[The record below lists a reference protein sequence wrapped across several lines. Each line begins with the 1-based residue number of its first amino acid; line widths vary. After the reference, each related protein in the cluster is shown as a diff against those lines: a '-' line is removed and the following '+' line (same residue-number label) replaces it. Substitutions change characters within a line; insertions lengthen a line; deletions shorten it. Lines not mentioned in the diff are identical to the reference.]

1 MRLEG
6 LRRSAEPVVLFVA
19 HAFGGGVERHI
30 RELARGLEGRAAVL
44 LLQPHLETHL
54 VLRNLCGDES
64 PLWFH
69 AAREWNDLLEVLDGI
84 GIDRV
89 HFHHVHGLPSAVLD
103 LPRRFRSPHFL
114 TLHDFFPACPAY
126 HLKDASLRFC
136 GGDPGC
142 QRCLDGGG
150 TTWGVSIEEWRSRFG
165 DLLASAERVIAPSRS
180 AAQTLRAFFPA
191 VSPVVWPHPEDA
203 DGATPPPVRVLVPGA
218 ISVEKGLDVLEMCMR
233 DSSARGLPLHF
244 RVVGFTG
251 RALPSWPD
259 MPLTVTGQY
268 ADGSLPQLLALERGD
283 VIFFP
288 AQCPETFSYTL
299 SAALATMLPIVATD
313 LGAFSER
320 LGARANARIVPWNA
334 PAHEINDAL
343 LAMASPL
350 AAAPAHVR
358 DAMTIDVYRER
369 YLEGLRR
376 RSPLAP
382 LAPVH
387 PHWLVEPRHD
397 PAPSSM
403 EWLFDDG
410 VLAGKAASRLEL
422 RHRAAQAD
430 AQLADARRRLDSSE
444 VQLREAR
451 SQIAAQRADAER
463 LAAAAEARLESLL
476 TSRSWRLLSP
486 LRRLARWLHLTREE
500 R

>member
-1 MRLEG
+1 M
-6 LRRSAEPVVLFVA
+6 ST
-19 HAFGGGVERHI
+19 AF
-30 RELARGLEGRAAVL
+30 L
-44 LLQPHLETHL
+44 PPCWTC
-54 VLRNLCGDES
+54 RNVS
-64 PLWFH
+64 
-69 AAREWNDLLEVLDGI
+69 AARISSRSTTSFPRARPTTSRTRACD
-84 GIDRV
+84 
-89 HFHHVHGLPSAVLD
+89 SAAAI
-103 LPRRFRSPHFL
+103 P
-114 TLHDFFPACPAY
+114 
-126 HLKDASLRFC
+126 DAK
-136 GGDPGC
+136 
-142 QRCLDGGG
+142 RCLDGGG
-150 TTWGVSIEEWRSRFG
+150 TSWGFSIEEWRSRFG
-165 DLLASAERVIAPSRS
+165 ALLAGAERVIAPSSS

-191 VSPVVWPHPEDA
+191 VTPVVWPHPEDA
-203 DGATPPPVRVLVPGA
+203 DRATPPPVRVLVPGA
-218 ISVEKGLDVLEMCMR
+218 ISVEKGLDVLEMCVR
-233 DSSARGLPLHF
+233 DASARRLPLHF

-313 LGAFSER
+313 VGAFRER
-320 LGARANARIVPWNA
+320 LGDRADVRVVPWNA

-343 LAMASPL
+343 LATASPS
-350 AAAPAHVR
+350 AAPAHVR

-376 RSPLAP
+376 RARRSRRSRRSIRAGSLSRGKIR
-382 LAPVH
+382 V
-387 PHWLVEPRHD
+387 
-397 PAPSSM
+397 PSSM

-430 AQLADARRRLDSSE
+430 GQLADARRRLDASDA
-444 VQLREAR
+444 QLREAR

-463 LAAAAEARLESLL
+463 LAAAATSAEARLESLL
-476 TSRSWRLLSP
+476 TSRSWRLLGP
-486 LRRLARWLHLTREE
+486 LRRLARWLRLTREE
-500 R
+500 G